1 MVSATGGRR
10 IYLSQELAKEDQSP
24 IVSATIKLFPF
35 LTLVTIVDNQ
45 DARLLEFEGF
55 Q

>member
-10 IYLSQELAKEDQSP
+10 IFLSQELAKEDQSP
-24 IVSATIKLFPF
+24 IVSATIKPFPF
-35 LTLVTIVDNQ
+35 LKLKIVDNQ
-45 DARLLEFEGF
+45 DARSLEFKGF